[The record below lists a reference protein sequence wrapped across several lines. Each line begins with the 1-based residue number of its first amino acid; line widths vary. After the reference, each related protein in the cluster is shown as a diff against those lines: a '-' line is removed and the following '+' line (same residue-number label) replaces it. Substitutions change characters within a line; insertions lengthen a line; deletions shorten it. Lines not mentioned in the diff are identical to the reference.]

1 VSVCV
6 SLSVCVCVSLSVC
19 VCVYLSVCVSVCLSL
34 SLSLS
39 LSDGVSA
46 RQVAQS
52 QEKMSRL
59 EQEKEHWL
67 LEAQL
72 GQVRLQ
78 KEVQRIAQL
87 ETQITTGR
95 PSETHSAADD
105 PDPVCADAPEPVQDT
120 SVVRDCSP
128 VF

>member
-1 VSVCV
+1 M
-6 SLSVCVCVSLSVC
+6 
-19 VCVYLSVCVSVCLSL
+19 YLSVCVSVCLSL

-128 VF
+128 VFWC